1 MTEHADELE
10 HADPEELEQVD
21 VDPESEAFTAPE
33 KITSVVRAVLARPG
47 EPKVRALVAVITSP
61 LGERLLLRPMLALLP
76 PLDQPGEWDEWLAVL
91 AGCALELAS
100 DGVNVD
106 VDQAR
111 ADARFMLAALFAG
124 DEADG

>member
-10 HADPEELEQVD
+10 HADPEELGQVD
-21 VDPESEAFTAPE
+21 VDPEPEAFTAPE

-47 EPKVRALVAVITSP
+47 EPKVRALLAVITSP
-61 LGERLLLRPMLALLP
+61 LGDRLLLRPMLAMLP

-100 DGVNVD
+100 DGVTVD

-124 DEADG
+124 EADG